1 MKLGEIC
8 TTNIGLTFKPSN
20 IVSTGVPV
28 YKANNIKN
36 GKINTIDLVFVSE
49 KTQIKENEYLK
60 ENDILMAVRSGGKQ
74 LVEKTAVIEKLE
86 TRTSFG
92 AFMSV
97 IRTLVVIP
105 TYVNYFFHSTFFR
118 NQLDKANTTYSKNV
132 EKHTH
137 PHYPNNPESLIK
149 SNNLSISL
157 TH

>member
-1 MKLGEIC
+1 MVKLGEIC

-49 KTQIKENEYLK
+49 KTRIKENEYLK
-60 ENDILMAVRSGGKQ
+60 ENDILMAIQSGSKQ
-74 LVEKTAVIEKLE
+74 LVGKTAVIEKLE

-105 TYVNYFFHSTFFR
+105 TYVNYFFIQLFLEINSIKQIQLLFFK
-118 NQLDKANTTYSKNV
+118 LLKKC
-132 EKHTH
+132 
-137 PHYPNNPESLIK
+137 
-149 SNNLSISL
+149 
-157 TH
+157 

>member
-1 MKLGEIC
+1 MVKLGEIC

-49 KTQIKENEYLK
+49 KTRIKENEYLK
-60 ENDILMAVRSGGKQ
+60 ENDILMAIRSGSKQ
-74 LVEKTAVIEKLE
+74 LVGKTAVIEKLE

-105 TYVNYFFHSTFFR
+105 TYVNYFFIQLFLEINSIKQIQLLFFQVTQKMLR
-118 NQLDKANTTYSKNV
+118 NT
-132 EKHTH
+132 
-137 PHYPNNPESLIK
+137 
-149 SNNLSISL
+149 L
-157 TH
+157 TPTIRTIQNR

>member
-49 KTQIKENEYLK
+49 KTRIKENEYLK

-118 NQLDKANTTYSKNV
+118 NQLDKANTTTIFQVTQKMLKN
-132 EKHTH
+132 T
-137 PHYPNNPESLIK
+137 
-149 SNNLSISL
+149 L
-157 TH
+157 TPTIRTIQNR

>member
-49 KTQIKENEYLK
+49 KTRIKENEYLK
-60 ENDILMAVRSGGKQ
+60 ENDILMAIQSGSKQ
-74 LVEKTAVIEKLE
+74 LVGKTAVIEKLE

-105 TYVNYFFHSTFFR
+105 TYVNYFFIQLFLEINSIKQIQLLFFK
-118 NQLDKANTTYSKNV
+118 LLKKC
-132 EKHTH
+132 
-137 PHYPNNPESLIK
+137 
-149 SNNLSISL
+149 
-157 TH
+157 